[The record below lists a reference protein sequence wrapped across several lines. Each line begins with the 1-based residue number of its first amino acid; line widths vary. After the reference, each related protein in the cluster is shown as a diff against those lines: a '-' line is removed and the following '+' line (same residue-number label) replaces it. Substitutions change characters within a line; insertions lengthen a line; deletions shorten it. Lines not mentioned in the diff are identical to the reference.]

1 LPHKNTKYSFAD
13 NFNFPEIN
21 VFRTNPRQN
30 TSRRLCRL
38 FPFSVKPPSPN
49 QDGISSS
56 ENARQNGKDGVQAE
70 MDSGTRNRP
79 AAYVEFRASKENQ
92 T

>member
-1 LPHKNTKYSFAD
+1 LQIILSFLKSTSSAQIPAKTHPTVFAD
-13 NFNFPEIN
+13 NYLLAGK
-21 VFRTNPRQN
+21 
-30 TSRRLCRL
+30 S
-38 FPFSVKPPSPN
+38 PSPN
-49 QDGISSS
+49 QDGVSSS
-56 ENARQNGKDGVQAE
+56 ENARQNGKDGERAE